1 MGEKKYHIGFSRSDL
16 GVEPPMAALL
26 CGDPDRTRRI
36 ASGFPGI
43 RTARVLSERRGLVSC
58 LCTTN
63 TGMPL
68 VCATS
73 GMGAPSA
80 SIVVN
85 ELFDVGIRVIVRV
98 GTTGSIQDHIRS
110 GGIIIS
116 RAALCVHGASL
127 DIAPAEYPAAADP
140 FLTVGLANA
149 AKELGVVW
157 HMGITASVDTFYEGQ
172 ERTRTSANKHLL
184 RRLKGITEEYR
195 RMNIL
200 NYEMECGTLF
210 KMAGVYGFA
219 AGCVCAVI
227 DDRTTGEEIDLAVKE
242 KAETDAIG
250 VALRALESLDLQ
262 AVLATLVTRDTP

>member
-1 MGEKKYHIGFSRSDL
+1 MDEKKYHIGFSRRDL
-16 GVEPPMAALL
+16 GPDAPVAALI

-43 RTARVLSERRGLVSC
+43 RSGRILSEKRGLVSC
-58 LCTTN
+58 LCSTN

-85 ELFDVGIRVIVRV
+85 ELFDVGVRVMVRV
-98 GTTGSIQDHIRS
+98 GTTGSIQDHIRA
-110 GGIIIS
+110 GGVIVS
-116 RAALCVHGASL
+116 RAALCMHGASL

-140 FLTVGLANA
+140 FLTVGLVNA
-149 AKELGVVW
+149 ARELGVVW
-157 HMGITASVDTFYEGQ
+157 HVGITASVDTFYEGQ

-184 RRLKGITEEYR
+184 RRLQGITEEYR
-195 RMNIL
+195 HLNIL

-219 AGCVCAVI
+219 AGCVCAVV
-227 DDRTTGEEIDLAVKE
+227 DDRTTGEEIDLAIKE
-242 KAETDAIG
+242 KAEADAIG
-250 VALRALESLDLQ
+250 VALRALDAVDLQ
-262 AVLATLVTRDTP
+262 GVLATYRR